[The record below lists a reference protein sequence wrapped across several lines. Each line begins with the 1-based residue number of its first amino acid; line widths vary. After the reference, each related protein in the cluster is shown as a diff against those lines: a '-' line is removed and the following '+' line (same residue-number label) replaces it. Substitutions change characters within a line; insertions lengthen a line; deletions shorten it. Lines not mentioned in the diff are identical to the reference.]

1 MDLRKRACGACRARK
16 IRCSR
21 QMPRCAAC
29 RRSNLNC
36 TEQKSSNDLIWL
48 SRHDDGDRKEVPS
61 GGNGLRRHCIFT
73 DEQRIK
79 ECGVLQHQL
88 SKRNIDATL
97 CQVDEAALQDL
108 TERGHSVSIGPFG
121 AFQVSPVLSLPP
133 SPIVPAPSINDTN
146 TTNLTQNLDS
156 ITSPLSY
163 HNQGELLGS
172 SNSVVDNWG
181 DLGNL
186 FEPLPPQW
194 PTYPF
199 FEDLVGFP
207 GATLAEMSQDIVGEE
222 YQEVKHTVELTPD
235 GELTPATGLVSAT
248 FLNEPTQLE
257 IVLDSS
263 MSLSINKVQLLLRNY
278 ELDLVNSLTPMK
290 HDKPPWVL
298 LHLKCAL
305 AAFSDLYM
313 MGRSNDARVS
323 VLLSVLSTSAFHLH
337 HKLASIPGASDDLA
351 VLGNQCFRL
360 AKKRL
365 QACLQKRA
373 GTSKVAKYKE
383 MLMAF
388 LNLVTACVFSGQ
400 MQEARYFI
408 LDAGRLINAYGIQKA
423 QKSKKV
429 IILHA
434 IYVYMRVFE
443 ECAHPCSNIR
453 LASDAA
459 NSTSSASEASCYASM
474 WKHDPRKDMLFPQAI
489 KPGPETNT
497 SILPHDLEVASM
509 LEKIYG
515 IPQNLFHLLWQTTA
529 LGNEVSEV
537 RYTSGLTAEMS
548 LRVKELDEAIMS
560 FENPYLLKGQGQ
572 AHEITSSASSRQ
584 GGEEEEERRKALR
597 FDLTEAIHSALI
609 IYFYRHVC
617 DVSLMVLQHF
627 VEKTAR
633 SLFRY
638 ETQKQEYGDTSPGI
652 CWPAFIAS
660 CEASNV
666 ELREE
671 LSIWLL
677 NNAQSSGIGMFST
690 AHDFVVE
697 VWRAREAPGCE
708 NVHWKSVVTYQDTRL
723 VLT

>member
-36 TEQKSSNDLIWL
+36 AEQKSSNDLIWL
-48 SRHDDGDRKEVPS
+48 SRQEDRDRQEVPP

-73 DEQRIK
+73 DEQRIT
-79 ECGVLQHQL
+79 ECGILQNQL
-88 SKRNIDATL
+88 AKQNIDFAL
-97 CQVDEAALQDL
+97 CQVDEAASQDL
-108 TERGHSVSIGPFG
+108 TDRGHSVIIGPFSV
-121 AFQVSPVLSLPP
+121 FQVSPVVSLPS
-133 SPIVPAPSINDTN
+133 SPIVPATSVNETN
-146 TTNLTQNLDS
+146 TTDLTQNLDF
-156 ITSPLSY
+156 ISPLSFQ
-163 HNQGELLGS
+163 NGGDLLGS
-172 SNSVVDNWG
+172 SNSAADNWG
-181 DLGNL
+181 DLSSL
-186 FEPLPPQW
+186 FEPLSPQW

-199 FEDLVGFP
+199 FEELVGLP
-207 GATLAEMSQDIVGEE
+207 GTTLAEMTQDLIGEE
-222 YQEVKHTVELTPD
+222 HHEPNDTVELTPD
-235 GELTPATGLVSAT
+235 SELAPVTGLVSAT

-337 HKLASIPGASDDLA
+337 HKLAAVPGAGDDLA
-351 VLGNQCFRL
+351 VLGDQCFRL

-400 MQEARYFI
+400 MQEARYFL

-443 ECAHPCSNIR
+443 ECAHPCSNMR
-453 LASDAA
+453 LTGNAPDSA
-459 NSTSSASEASCYASM
+459 SSASETGRYASM
-474 WKHDPRKDMLFPQAI
+474 WKHDLRKDMLFPQGV
-489 KPGPETNT
+489 KPGLETHT
-497 SILPHDLEVASM
+497 SILPHDLEVSSM

-548 LRVKELDEAIMS
+548 LRIKELDDAIMA
-560 FENPYLLKGQGQ
+560 FQNPYLLKEQGQ
-572 AHEITSSASSRQ
+572 VHEITSSASSRQ
-584 GGEEEEERRKALR
+584 GGEEETERRKALR
-597 FDLTEAIHSALI
+597 FDLTESLHSALI

-666 ELREE
+666 ELRKE

-708 NVHWKSVVTYQDTRL
+708 NVHWKSVVTDQDTRL